1 MKTRLLSPASLI
13 AVLIACLSLPV
24 TAAPGQIAPTAFSV
38 RAVTQDHER
47 IIERGNTAVRVL
59 QRLGSPQR
67 KLDDDTWVYF
77 NFRGSDAR
85 TAERGCT
92 SLVVT
97 LARNRVSSIKLVND
111 RALAI
116 LAANLEQKG
125 AAEDGAHFAGK

>member
-1 MKTRLLSPASLI
+1 MKTRLVSTTTLI
-13 AVLIACLSLPV
+13 AVLSAFLNLSS
-24 TAAPGQIAPTAFSV
+24 AAVPGQFAPTAFSV
-38 RAVTQDHER
+38 RSVTQDHER
-47 IIERGNTAVRVL
+47 IIERGNTAVKLL

-97 LARNRVSSIKLVND
+97 LARNRVMSIKLVND